1 MVHKII
7 GIQVG
12 RGSTV
17 TFTFED
23 GTRYVRTFDCAR
35 HCVVNATTRKNSTRY
50 ILSDG
55 TAFTADQLYDER
67 EAAC

>member
-1 MVHKII
+1 MAHKII
-7 GIQVG
+7 GILVG

-23 GTRYVRTFDCAR
+23 GSRLVKTFECAR
-35 HCVVNATTRKNSTRY
+35 KHVVNATTRKKSTQY

-55 TAFTADQLYDER
+55 TTYTADQLYDEK